1 MQGCPQLHSQFKAR
15 LSWGGGAR
23 HWLKQTNK
31 GRKKWEDAYGHV
43 SEQVGKLRFRELH
56 QFPDGITAGGKSL
69 GR

>member
-15 LSWGGGAR
+15 LSWGGGR
-23 HWLKQTNK
+23 GTGSNKQTNK

-43 SEQVGKLRFRELH
+43 SEQVGKLFRELH